1 MTRKKIVPAITYDT
15 LIKNARV
22 FNNGEPS
29 CTEDIAIVDG
39 RIAARGQGLVPSD
52 KTEIID
58 GAGLWAMPGL
68 YDIHTHYDL
77 ELELA
82 PGLPESVRH
91 GTTTVVVGNCSLGLA
106 FGSQR
111 QDGAEPIVDCYARVE
126 NMPKS
131 VLRSSADLANWD
143 TPKGYIEHLETLPVG
158 PNVVVMLPHSMLRV
172 EVMGF
177 EGSITRDPTQK
188 ELNRMR
194 DILAQSLDEGYVG
207 LSTDALPFHFLSNQ
221 PNVHKRIP
229 TQFAAHSELKILADV
244 MRERGALW
252 QATPPKDS
260 TLGTMKTFM
269 LSSGLFH
276 KRTLKTTV
284 VAAMDMC
291 NNWTLA
297 PLALMF
303 ARIVN
308 SKFVRGDLHF
318 QALGAPFKTF
328 GEGPITPLFEEIPEL
343 RRLNEPDLED
353 REGRLKILNDPEYV
367 RAFRKRWLAG
377 KRGFGL
383 ARFKRFASLEKDSF
397 TFELNDMRVVRC
409 PIEAWVSMTL
419 QQVFERVLQIK
430 LGKPPVFASELEI
443 TQVQDEFSTIK
454 DEADFILQI
463 FRSFDLD
470 LCWSITT
477 ANRNPKTTRKLLMH
491 PQLIPGFNDSGAHLT
506 NLAFYD
512 VNLRSLQLAAMGGE
526 ADLTYMVKRLTVDA
540 AKLFNVEGGTISVGD
555 QADIILVDPKVLE
568 TYDGDN
574 SIERQYREEFQTHQ
588 LINRSDGVVPLVM
601 INGRKAWTGEK
612 FSTDFGKQSFGA
624 ILKPDYS

>member
-1 MTRKKIVPAITYDT
+1 MIPTNKAPQGAYDT

-22 FNNGEPS
+22 FNNGES
-29 CTEDIAIVDG
+29 ARTEDIAIIDG
-39 RIAARGQGLVPSD
+39 KIAARGQGLEPSGT
-52 KTEIID
+52 TEVID
-58 GAGLWAMPGL
+58 ATGLWAMPGL
-68 YDIHTHYDL
+68 FDIHTHYDL

-111 QDGAEPIVDCYARVE
+111 KDGAEPIVDCYARVE

-131 VLRSSADLANWD
+131 VLKSSADLATWD
-143 TPKGYIEHLETLPVG
+143 TPKGYIEHLETLPIG
-158 PNVVVMLPHSMLRV
+158 PNVVAMLPHSMLRI
-172 EVMGF
+172 EAMGF
-177 EGSITRDPTQK
+177 EGSITRDPTQQ
-188 ELNRMR
+188 ELDKMR
-194 DILAQSLDEGYVG
+194 DILAQSLNEGYVG

-229 TQFAAHSELKILADV
+229 TQFADYNELRILADV
-244 MRERGALW
+244 MRARGALW
-252 QATPPKDS
+252 MATPPKD
-260 TLGTMKTFM
+260 TIIGTMKTFL

-276 KRTLKTTV
+276 KRALKTTV

-297 PLALMF
+297 PLAILF
-303 ARIVN
+303 SRVVN
-308 SKFVRGDLHF
+308 SRFVKGDIHF

-343 RRLNEPDLED
+343 RKMNEPDLED

-367 RAFRKRWLAG
+367 KSFRKRWLAS
-377 KRGFGL
+377 KRGFGI
-383 ARFKRFASLEKDSF
+383 ARLKRILSLEDDSF
-397 TFELNDMRVVRC
+397 TFDLNDMEVVRS
-409 PIEAWVSMTL
+409 PIEAWIGMSL
-419 QQVFERVLQIK
+419 QQVFERVAQTIE
-430 LGKPPVFASELEI
+430 GKPSVFVNQAEI
-443 TQVQDEFSTIK
+443 KAVLADFSRVK
-454 DEADFILQI
+454 DEADFMLQI

-491 PQLIPGFNDSGAHLT
+491 PLLIPGFNDSGAHLT

-512 VNLRSLQLAAMGGE
+512 VNLRSLQAAAMGGE
-526 ADLTYMVKRLTVDA
+526 ADLSYMIKRLTVDA

-555 QADIILVDPKVLE
+555 QADLILVDPTVLE

-574 SIERQYREEFQTHQ
+574 SIVRHYREEFQVHQ
-588 LINRSDGVVPLVM
+588 LINRSDGVVPLVL
-601 INGRKAWTGEK
+601 INGHKAWTGAQ
-612 FSTDFGKQSFGA
+612 FGADFGTKRFGA
-624 ILKPDYS
+624 VLKPDYS